1 MTDEKKNDAKGDAL
15 LVHRYVDGDLSL
27 AERAEL
33 ERRAKEEPS
42 LAAGAA
48 GLLELRALVTE
59 ATTAASLAEGELDS
73 DALFSRI
80 EAQLEVQLDAAPDE
94 KRAPAEE
101 RKRPDLRVLQGGGE
115 GAPRPV
121 PLAPPDVRRR
131 RVIGAVIG
139 ALAVAAAAAIAI
151 TQAGSG
157 DPEVAIEDPLVEG
170 PEVVVENPEIAVAP
184 EEAPTRTEVLEVDF
198 GTNVGTIFAV
208 EGDEGQRYA
217 VVWLDDEGNVS
228 VSD

>member
-101 RKRPDLRVLQGGGE
+101 RKRPISACFRGVERARRDPFPWR
-115 GAPRPV
+115 RPTC
-121 PLAPPDVRRR
+121 
-131 RVIGAVIG
+131 
-139 ALAVAAAAAIAI
+139 AVA
-151 TQAGSG
+151 G
-157 DPEVAIEDPLVEG
+157 
-170 PEVVVENPEIAVAP
+170 
-184 EEAPTRTEVLEVDF
+184 
-198 GTNVGTIFAV
+198 
-208 EGDEGQRYA
+208 
-217 VVWLDDEGNVS
+217 
-228 VSD
+228 

>member
-1 MTDEKKNDAKGDAL
+1 MTDETKKNDAL
-15 LVHRYVDGDLSL
+15 LVHRYVDGDLSS

-33 ERRAKEEPS
+33 ERRVKEAPG

-59 ATTAASLAEGELDS
+59 ATTASSLAEGELDS
-73 DALFSRI
+73 DALFARI
-80 EAQLEVQLDAAPDE
+80 EAQVD
-94 KRAPAEE
+94 APAETSE
-101 RKRPDLRVLQGGGE
+101 KPAEVRKRPELRVLEGGGE
-115 GAPRPV
+115 SAPRPV

-139 ALAVAAAAAIAI
+139 ALAVAAAAAIAL
-151 TQAGSG
+151 TQAGSD
-157 DPEVAIEDPLVEG
+157 DPEVAVEDPTEG
-170 PEVVVENPEIAVAP
+170 PEIAPVESPEAIAVAP
-184 EEAPTRTEVLEVDF
+184 EAPTRTEVLEVDF

-217 VVWLDDEGNVS
+217 VVWLDDAGNVS

>member
-1 MTDEKKNDAKGDAL
+1 MTDENNKEDAKGGAL
-15 LVHRYVDGDLSL
+15 LVHRYVDGDLSP

-80 EAQLEVQLDAAPDE
+80 EAQLEVQLDAAPEE

-157 DPEVAIEDPLVEG
+157 DPEVAIEDPVEG
-170 PEVVVENPEIAVAP
+170 PEVLDESPEIAVAP